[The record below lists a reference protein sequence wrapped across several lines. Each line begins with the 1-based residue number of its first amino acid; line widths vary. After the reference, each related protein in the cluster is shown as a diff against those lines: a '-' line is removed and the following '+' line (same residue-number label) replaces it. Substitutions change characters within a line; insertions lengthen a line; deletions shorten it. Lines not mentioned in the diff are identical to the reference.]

1 VQFVA
6 FRRAAG
12 TDSWRTAIAA
22 VLPIWVA
29 VRAAVAAM
37 SLVAMWT
44 RHGPSVTDRAG
55 TPVLDTAGDG
65 FFAVLAH
72 WDSGYYLAIASGGY
86 FAPDGPPNLAA
97 FFPGYPLAAR
107 GLSGIM
113 TLGSSTTG
121 SLVVSM
127 WLISTVSS
135 MVAAVVL
142 WRLVQQIDPRA
153 AVLAAVLF
161 LAGPYSIFL
170 YANYAEPLFLALAI
184 SAWYCGIRQ
193 RWWLAGVWCGCAGL
207 VRINGIFL
215 LAGLITLYAVQ
226 QRRSG
231 RPVLSRSALWVLP
244 AVSGVVGYFG
254 YLALRTGDVFA
265 WNTAQSAGW
274 GRRFGWPWEAFY
286 QTAGRVL
293 FASTLDRRLQFAF
306 DLVVAGLMLIAVA
319 VWVRRR
325 QWAPAAFAGTML
337 AALITSFTFVSLAR
351 NSIAVFP
358 LIVLLAGSLMTA
370 RRWIRGLVLGTCIGL
385 SALNGTLFALGYWTD

>member
-1 VQFVA
+1 MQLVA

-22 VLPIWVA
+22 VLPIWFA
-29 VRAAVAAM
+29 VRAAVAVE
-37 SLVAMWT
+37 SLAVMWT
-44 RHGPSVTDRAG
+44 RKGPSVTDRAG
-55 TPVLDTAGDG
+55 SPVLDTAGDG

-107 GLSGIM
+107 GLSDLL

-127 WLISTVSS
+127 WLISTAASL
-135 MVAAVVL
+135 VAAVVL
-142 WRLVQQIDPRA
+142 WRVMQMIDRRA
-153 AVLAAVLF
+153 AVLATLLL

-170 YANYAEPLFLALAI
+170 FANYAEPLFLALAI
-184 SAWYCGIRQ
+184 SAWYCGLRE
-193 RWWLAGVWCGCAGL
+193 RWWLAGLWCGCAGL
-207 VRINGIFL
+207 VRINGVFL
-215 LAGLITLYAVQ
+215 LAGLIALYVAQ

-231 RPVLSRSALWVLP
+231 RRVLSRGAFWPAL
-244 AVSGVVGYFG
+244 AAIGVVGYFG
-254 YLALRTGDVFA
+254 YLAVRTGDLFA

-274 GRRFGWPWEAFY
+274 GRRLGWPWEAFY

-306 DLVVAGLMLIAVA
+306 DLVMAGLMLGAVA

-325 QWAPAAFAGTML
+325 QWASAVFAGTML
-337 AALITSFTFVSLAR
+337 VALTTSFTFVSLAR
-351 NSIAVFP
+351 NSVTVFP
-358 LIVLLAGSLMTA
+358 LVVLLACSLVTA
-370 RRWIRGLVLGTCIGL
+370 RPWVRRLVLGACIAL
-385 SALNGTLFALGYWTD
+385 FALNGTLFALGYWTD